1 MRIKPGFELRNVCGE
16 HIIVATGL
24 ENIDYSQLI
33 SLNESAAYLWDAV
46 KDADFT
52 ADSLAQL
59 LLKEYDV
66 DDETARRDA
75 AAIARQWVDNGL
87 AQ

>member
-1 MRIKPGFELRNVCGE
+1 MRIKPGFELRHICGE

-33 SLNESAAYLWDAV
+33 SLNDSAAYLLDAV
-46 KDADFT
+46 KDRDFT
-52 ADSLAQL
+52 PADLAAL

-66 DDETARRDA
+66 DAQTAQRDA
-75 AAIARQWVDNGL
+75 EAIAQKWQETGL
-87 AQ
+87 TE